1 MSEYEDIRDSEVVE
15 QLFKDEAWERTLA
28 RRKARYAD
36 EFAAAPGEEAALRV
50 WRKFQVLADVVNE
63 LVVTK
68 NTGEVAKIKKS
79 AREKQGKK
87 S

>member
-15 QLFKDEAWERTLA
+15 ALFKDEAWERTLV

-36 EFAAAPGEEAALRV
+36 QFFAAPNEEQALKV
-50 WRKFQVLADVVNE
+50 WRLAQVLQDVVNE

-68 NTGEVAKIKKS
+68 NNGEVAKIKKTQ
-79 AREKQGKK
+79 REKQKK
-87 S
+87 Q